1 MKPHEFG
8 VFLSKLGLE
17 DDIRLPDD
25 HLEVS
30 YRATPSYHPLLFG
43 IFHYKP
49 SIFGEHPIKMDDF
62 FFFWHPLFV
71 EVSIFQ
77 IWL

>member
-62 FFFWHPLFV
+62 FLAPPICGGFHISDLAV
-71 EVSIFQ
+71 R
-77 IWL
+77 